1 LTLTKQNISILLV
14 LCEKGN
20 QLAQLEVYNRYQQA
34 MYNTALRI
42 VNDTAEAEDVMQDSF
57 ITAFNKLGTIKD
69 PTTFG
74 SWLKRIVINNSI
86 SQYNKSK
93 RFVSLNDEVLIPNGI
108 GFEGEEETLSDNISI
123 GTDVDYSN
131 TKIKE
136 VIKCLKGLNKNYNQ
150 ILTLHFIEGFDYE
163 EICEILNISYA
174 NCRTMIS
181 RAKES
186 LRNKLIVAK

>member
-108 GFEGEEETLSDNISI
+108 EFEGEEESLSDNISI

-131 TKIKE
+131 TKVKE
-136 VIKCLKGLNKNYNQ
+136 VLNCMKGLNENYNQ

-186 LRNKLIVAK
+186 LRNKLIVTK